1 MTPEETIIKLASAGR
16 TDKQIAVEMGM
27 RQEHVAA
34 LWKKVLT
41 RAKTRSRTE
50 LIAKLLSEE
59 YGQQIS
65 ALSNELAAL
74 RSETAEI
81 RSRDLMNEAAQ
92 LRLSAVMNSLRNGVL
107 FESSD
112 RRILRVN
119 RAFCEMFLLPEGAES
134 YEEQP
139 AGSVL
144 TETHRSLLKQGRLD
158 DYTETTDWIELADGR
173 TIERSHVVIEHDGHL
188 FGHFWVFR
196 DATETRS
203 EVRQLQFRGDLAG
216 LILDLSA
223 DIVAG
228 KVTGDASIRKMMAT
242 VATAVDADR
251 VYVIKVENGG
261 LETTHEWCA
270 PGIQQRVT
278 GVPSSLKAWWL
289 KHLKSDGFILL
300 TSLDSIPSNEGQ
312 LRDFLKAQGVRSV
325 VAVPIM
331 HGRDLVG
338 YMGFDSV
345 RQQRSWTPEV
355 VLLLQSMARMT
366 TATLFSKSKRFS

>member
-59 YGQQIS
+59 YGQQIAS
-65 ALSNELAAL
+65 LSNELAAM

-81 RSRDLMNEAAQ
+81 RSRDLQNEAAQ
-92 LRLSAVMNSLRNGVL
+92 SRLTAVMSSLRNGVL

-119 RAFCEMFLLPEGAES
+119 RAFCDMFQMPGDADS
-134 YEEQP
+134 YIEQP
-139 AGSVL
+139 AGPIL
-144 TETHRSLLKQGRLD
+144 TEVHRSLLKQGRLD
-158 DYTETTDWIELADGR
+158 DYIEGTDWIELADGR
-173 TIERSHVVIEHDGHL
+173 TVERSHVVIEQDGHL
-188 FGHFWVFR
+188 YGHFWVYR

-203 EVRQLQFRGDLAG
+203 EVRQLQFQGDLAA

-223 DIVAG
+223 DFVAG

-242 VATAVDADR
+242 VAQAVDADR
-251 VYVIKVENGG
+251 VYVIKIENGG

-270 PGIQQRVT
+270 PGIQQRST

-289 KHLKSDGFILL
+289 KHLKADGFILL
-300 TSLDSIPSNEGQ
+300 THLDKIPANESH
-312 LRDFLKAQGVRSV
+312 LRQFLESQGIRSV

-331 HGRDLVG
+331 QGRDLVA

-345 RQQRSWTPEV
+345 RQQRNWTPQV
-355 VLLLQSMARMT
+355 VNLLQSMARMT
-366 TATLFSKSKRFS
+366 TATLFSKSKRF